1 MSFRLARVGA
11 LSARRDNVLTG
22 RAGCALGVQFL
33 AYLNERG
40 NDGSIVII
48 LTHARI
54 NDIVFTDLGAD

>member
-1 MSFRLARVGA
+1 M
-11 LSARRDNVLTG
+11 
-22 RAGCALGVQFL
+22 QFL